1 MKETTYLL
9 VGPATVVAFVFAVT
23 WVVLPAVCRLMGWL

>member
-1 MKETTYLL
+1 MQAYKI
-9 VGPATVVAFVFAVT
+9 VGPAAVVGFVFAVT